1 MKLDKIDKFF
11 SETVRI
17 HSLSYVL
24 VCCHPEILLPWQRDV
39 TTCPLYL
46 AHSLPHL
53 STAFDKLFRPPLTRS
68 KL

>member
-24 VCCHPEILLPWQRDV
+24 VYCNPEILLPWQRDV
-39 TTCPLYL
+39 TTSPLYL
-46 AHSLPHL
+46 VYSLSHL
-53 STAFDKLFRPPLTRS
+53 STAFAKLFQPTTHS
-68 KL
+68 I

>member
-53 STAFDKLFRPPLTRS
+53 STAFGKLFRPPLTRS